1 MYLIGTGHASKA
13 TIASMPGLRTLR
25 HLLPA
30 AAAATVVAGCGGSA
44 AAPQPATA
52 PAGDTPRMR
61 LLAADRAPGE
71 IVVRGESSP
80 ASHGPF
86 TFDGRYSVRF
96 EQAAP
101 EEPDL
106 DFGTQ
111 TAFVAMANRRAEQEG
126 AGTIRLFSAAART
139 GTRRVTLRGRL
150 YVDVSFGDFPYAIR
164 FTPDR
169 GR

>member
-1 MYLIGTGHASKA
+1 
-13 TIASMPGLRTLR
+13 MPALPTLR

-30 AAAATVVAGCGGSA
+30 AAAAAIVAGCGGSA
-44 AAPQPATA
+44 AGPSAATA
-52 PAGDTPRMR
+52 PAGEAPRLR
-61 LLAADRAPGE
+61 LLQSGRAPGE

-86 TFDGRYSVRF
+86 TFDGRYTVRF
-96 EQAAP
+96 EQVAP

-111 TAFVAMANRRAEQEG
+111 TAFVAMANRRAEEEG
-126 AGTIRLFSAAART
+126 AGTIRLFNQAART

-164 FTPDR
+164 FTPDP